1 MHYTVLLSV
10 PALSLTLLS
19 LKKVRWGSVDLVLL
33 LMAATLGIVAFQLK
47 YTYQDRKA
55 AMEMWA
61 SSRHLS
67 GMELYEDSAGEL
79 SKLYDDLFWNYRYL
93 YDYGYALHKL
103 GRYEESNV
111 VMNEG
116 AEISS
121 DPMFHNIIGKNYI
134 ELYEYDE
141 AEREFK
147 KAHYMVPG
155 RLYPLILLMEMYYSQ
170 GKESDAVALGK
181 RILNMPVNEKNAA
194 MKDLHK
200 RGYNQLLKWQS
211 EKKTSGMD
219 DNNNI

>member
-1 MHYTVLLSV
+1 MLQNVYKERTDAVLLWSDTRQ
-10 PALSLTLLS
+10 LSS
-19 LKKVRWGSVDLVLL
+19 
-33 LMAATLGIVAFQLK
+33 
-47 YTYQDRKA
+47 
-55 AMEMWA
+55 MEM
-61 SSRHLS
+61 
-67 GMELYEDSAGEL
+67 YEDSAGEL

-93 YDYGYALHKL
+93 YNYGYALHKL

-134 ELYEYDE
+134 ELCEYDE

-155 RLYPLILLMEMYYSQ
+155 RLYPLILLMDMYYSQ
-170 GKESDAVALGK
+170 GKESDAIVLGK
-181 RILNMPVNEKNAA
+181 RILNMPVNENNAA
-194 MKDLHK
+194 MKDLHQ
-200 RGYNQLLKWQS
+200 RVYSQILKWQS
-211 EKKTSGMD
+211 EIKPSGMD